1 MKTTLLITSVAI
13 AGLAGCAHVRG
24 SVAMKTAE
32 DEAHVCLDKGEV
44 KTGDR
49 VTLFRNFCVPKGGRS
64 GLSGSTG
71 GTTASAY
78 CEKRELGQGTV
89 KEILNDHYS
98 VVKFDPGVQ
107 FDEKTF
113 VEKR

>member
-1 MKTTLLITSVAI
+1 MKTTLLITTVTI
-13 AGLAGCAHVRG
+13 ASLAGCAHVRG
-24 SVAMKTAE
+24 SVAMKTAD

-44 KTGDR
+44 KPGDR
-49 VTLFRNFCVPKGGRS
+49 VTLFRNFCVSKGGRS
-64 GLSGSTG
+64 ETSGFTG
-71 GTTASAY
+71 GSTTASY
-78 CEKRELGQGTV
+78 CEKKELGKGTV

>member
-1 MKTTLLITSVAI
+1 MKTTLLITSLAI
-13 AGLAGCAHVRG
+13 SGLAGCAHVRG
-24 SVAMKTAE
+24 SVAMKTAD

-44 KTGDR
+44 KPGDR
-49 VTLFRNFCVPKGGRS
+49 VTAFRSACMPNRGQAGASGLATSGRS
-64 GLSGSTG
+64 AVL
-71 GTTASAY
+71 
-78 CEKRELGQGTV
+78 CEKKELGRGTV